1 MTKLQL
7 RVLKQNEA
15 TEKEMIGYKLSQKSS
30 TTRQSG
36 YYKFTFADK
45 IKYNKTFK

>member
-7 RVLKQNEA
+7 RVLKQN
-15 TEKEMIGYKLSQKSS
+15 KEQDKLMTNYKLSQKSS